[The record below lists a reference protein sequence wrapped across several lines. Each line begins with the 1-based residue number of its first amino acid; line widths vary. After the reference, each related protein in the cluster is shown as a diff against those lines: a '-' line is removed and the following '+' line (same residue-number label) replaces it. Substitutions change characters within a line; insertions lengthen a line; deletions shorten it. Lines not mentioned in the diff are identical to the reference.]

1 MKKGKWNR
9 EDHEKLEFLWKAGKT
24 NSDLAEIFEV
34 KETVIVKQLIKI
46 GLLPEGSLPVPAEN
60 QETEPVKDPDPAE
73 TIKEGEAG
81 LKDEIKK
88 KGKAVEEMPEPEEI
102 FVRTLEIKLSNS
114 EIMEKGKE
122 LAMNESLKFKI
133 QVEKKTVMDEYNGK
147 INQFDAMIG
156 KLTRIIENGT
166 EPRDLRC
173 FYKYNHPKSGYKTLI
188 IEETGKAYETV
199 PMLDEEKEDLF
210 KATSGGSDEEGDND
224 LS

>member
-46 GLLPEGSLPVPAEN
+46 GLLPDEKL
-60 QETEPVKDPDPAE
+60 ETEPDKDPDPAE
-73 TIKEGEAG
+73 TVKEGEAG
-81 LKDEIKK
+81 LKEEIKK
-88 KGKAVEEMPEPEEI
+88 KVRKAIEELPEAEEI
-102 FVRTLEIKLSNS
+102 FVRTLEIKLTNS
-114 EIMEKGKE
+114 EVMEKGKE

-133 QVEKKTVMDEYNGK
+133 IVEKKTVVDEYNGK
-147 INQFDAMIG
+147 IAQFDAMIG
-156 KLTRIIENGT
+156 KLTHIIENGT
-166 EPRDLRC
+166 EARDLRC

-188 IEETGKAYETV
+188 VEETGKAYETV

-210 KATSGGSDEEGDND
+210 KATSGGSDEESDSN